1 MCVVAIALTL
11 VSRQAVDA
19 FNRKETTSFASCAE
33 ETGVSVCSDATD
45 VLVGSLHLQHASAAN
60 HRVKV
65 SRLQGQRD

>member
-45 VLVGSLHLQHASAAN
+45 VLVGSLQHASAAN